1 MQAGNISHA
10 WDIRLVGNP
19 FVAFKIDIARGLI
32 ALVLSLG
39 LIALLL
45 CRRTWRRW
53 LIAKR
58 NLGDYCKASL
68 IVGTEEEIAFVADQ
82 IRKRPATGYQ
92 VVGALVA
99 KSAAGLATNI
109 VTPAGNSIN
118 ILGSSDDVIQSVVQT
133 RATAVVVAGNVGDR
147 SFLKKLG
154 WDLESTGASLV
165 LASRLTVKA
174 QK

>member
-1 MQAGNISHA
+1 M
-10 WDIRLVGNP
+10 
-19 FVAFKIDIARGLI
+19 
-32 ALVLSLG
+32 
-39 LIALLL
+39 
-45 CRRTWRRW
+45 
-53 LIAKR
+53 
-58 NLGDYCKASL
+58 
-68 IVGTEEEIAFVADQ
+68 GTEEEIAFVADQ